1 MTVLG
6 FKFYS
11 HLRQSHD
18 WTLALGLSAE
28 DPEKLHSKVL
38 VNINLEQATTIQP
51 TADIFLRIRGHVISG
66 TK

>member
-6 FKFYS
+6 LKFYS
-11 HLRQSHD
+11 HRRQSHD

-38 VNINLEQATTIQP
+38 VYINLEQASTIQP
-51 TADIFLRIRGHVISG
+51 TADIFLRIRGQVSG